1 MLIFYLIS
9 LDESKAQKVVEEIN
23 AAGGDA
29 IAVGGDV
36 GADDFPQRILKA
48 TIEYVSQFDTYS
60 STYTNSHLI

>member
-1 MLIFYLIS
+1 MLISYLIS
-9 LDESKAQKVVEEIN
+9 LDEGKAQKVVEEIN

-48 TIEYVSQFDTYS
+48 TIEYVSHFD
-60 STYTNSHLI
+60 L

>member
-1 MLIFYLIS
+1 MLISYLIS

-48 TIEYVSQFDTYS
+48 TIEYVPHFD
-60 STYTNSHLI
+60 L

>member
-1 MLIFYLIS
+1 MLISYLIS
-9 LDESKAQKVVEEIN
+9 LDENKAQKVVEEIN

-48 TIEYVSQFDTYS
+48 TIEYVSHFD
-60 STYTNSHLI
+60 L